1 MDIKVELLFRDRG
14 NVIASDVLRGK
25 PEREKSKCSAIRNLV
40 SAAPQ
45 KWAGLV
51 DAGNQL
57 STALMKML
65 SFVSQCRPIPRQM
78 LNS

>member
-1 MDIKVELLFRDRG
+1 M
-14 NVIASDVLRGK
+14 ASDVLRGK

-51 DAGNQL
+51 VHRPA
-57 STALMKML
+57 MKML
-65 SFVSQCRPIPRQM
+65 FRFTNAVQFLAECSVLEM
-78 LNS
+78 M

>member
-1 MDIKVELLFRDRG
+1 MDIIEFCDRG
-14 NVIASDVLRGK
+14 KNVASDVPRGK

-51 DAGNQL
+51 ATN
-57 STALMKML
+57 
-65 SFVSQCRPIPRQM
+65 RPPPCNENAFRFTNAAQF
-78 LNS
+78 LAKCSV

>member
-1 MDIKVELLFRDRG
+1 LIEKCNRSEVLFITSKEKQFMDIKVELLFCDRG

-25 PEREKSKCSAIRNLV
+25 PEREKPKCSAIRNLV

-51 DAGNQL
+51 DAGTN
-57 STALMKML
+57 
-65 SFVSQCRPIPRQM
+65 RPPP
-78 LNS
+78 